1 MKSFILTSI
10 ILALTLSITAQVLLD
25 TYNKEKVELIADN
38 NFGKN
43 NDWNKI
49 FRTYTDTTWYGK
61 AIGKRKSLIV
71 LKNGTVLVNNIY
83 RNYYSKFS
91 SNGDFI
97 EEFGIKKAN
106 GKRLKKIEPIFG
118 YIGNTLYTGANN
130 MGEIMFF
137 DINGNYKKSLKLNYS
152 VRQIIT
158 LSDTKLAVV
167 GWSIWKTKFRDFVVI
182 VDYNT
187 NKQTIIW
194 EHFTEKNN
202 SEMFNYSYQFDSNDK
217 NTNGYT
223 ISISTMPFS
232 KYTGMSLPPIINN
245 INNQLIITIPS
256 TGEILTY
263 DSNGNKLKKQVISWA
278 KNELSIEEQK
288 EIQNRAINKYKNI
301 KIISKDI
308 STSENQK
315 AINTIVEK
323 MESDLENIKKPLS
336 IPVFS
341 TVIKDSDN
349 NLLFFEISKKDND
362 NKFNV
367 WVLSEDGSFKYRSS
381 FVCKDYNL
389 EINPKKMYYHN
400 GYIYSLQTKKN
411 VEGIPLR
418 LVRFKL
424 Q

>member
-61 AIGKRKSLIV
+61 SIGKRKSLIV

-362 NKFNV
+362 NKFNI